1 MRNQVRTY
9 VLSIGISALLGGALL
24 AGEYNIEK
32 AKIPFGF
39 HLNDTALPA
48 GDYVV
53 KDTGISGVLQIRDEQ
68 TGKSIVVM
76 TKSRTTGKNDAP
88 RLVFHRIG
96 DQYFLSQVWMLGS
109 DGLNLHKGKLERE
122 MENGG
127 KEIALASVP
136 LARQ

>member
-109 DGLNLHKGKLERE
+109 DGLNLHK
-122 MENGG
+122 
-127 KEIALASVP
+127 
-136 LARQ
+136 